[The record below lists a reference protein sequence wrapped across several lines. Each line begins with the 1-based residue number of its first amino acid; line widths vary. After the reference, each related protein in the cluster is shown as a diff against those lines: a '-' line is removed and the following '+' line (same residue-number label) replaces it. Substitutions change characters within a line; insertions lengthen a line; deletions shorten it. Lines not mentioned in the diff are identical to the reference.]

1 MKNRQYK
8 KYQVIECFRDPQVL
22 MLFAIVFLQ
31 CIPGGGLTA
40 VSEQYYA
47 RYITS
52 VTESFSST
60 KSFSRALATQASNRQ
75 WLPCPN
81 MRFSLSR
88 YYSRMFFQL

>member
-40 VSEQYYA
+40 VSEQYYTQC
-47 RYITS
+47 ITS
-52 VTESFSST
+52 VTDSF
-60 KSFSRALATQASNRQ
+60 
-75 WLPCPN
+75 
-81 MRFSLSR
+81 
-88 YYSRMFFQL
+88 

>member
-40 VSEQYYA
+40 VSEEYYA
-47 RYITS
+47 LCMTS
-52 VTESFSST
+52 VTDSFLVQQNHSH
-60 KSFSRALATQASNRQ
+60 RP
-75 WLPCPN
+75 WLLK
-81 MRFSLSR
+81 R
-88 YYSRMFFQL
+88 